1 MKFTYV
7 PPTPQ
12 GWAEIQ
18 TARVDFDA
26 NPPVDRLR
34 VCWPLGE
41 ANVDRT
47 AVAASLVFAP
57 WTAGGCDFLRPFSA
71 LTGQRITEWFQEAS
85 VWVSPTPIRA
95 GGLPLPRGRRRFRLS
110 GDGGDELRLALVD
123 SLLGSSESDEE
134 VRVASNLRVLMANA
148 PTRASSFEM
157 RLGVAVLVADSLSVN
172 EFIDPEFAAEEPQS
186 FTHAQR
192 LLESV
197 ALGLRNA

>member
-18 TARVDFDA
+18 TSRVDFDA
-26 NPPVDRLR
+26 HPPVDRLR

-57 WTAGGCDFLRPFSA
+57 WTAGRCDFLQPFSA
-71 LTGQRITEWFQEAS
+71 LTGQRITEWFQEAP

-95 GGLPLPRGRRRFRLS
+95 GGLSLPRGRRRFRLS
-110 GDGGDELRLALVD
+110 GDGGDELRLTLVD

-134 VRVASNLRVLMANA
+134 VRVASNLSVLMANA
-148 PTRASSFEM
+148 PTTAASFAM

-172 EFIDPEFAAEEPQS
+172 EFIDPEFAAEAPQS

-197 ALGLRNA
+197 ALGLRDA